1 MADNRFF
8 TTNEDILV
16 EFDYQN
22 ITVIDPN
29 KIRINNRTQERLV
42 NHENL
47 VMYAN
52 LEAKMLPRTK
62 LLVGESLSSD
72 VQNVQIASIN
82 FLRPGG
88 AERPFLRNDWTDELT
103 GLGTTKG
110 KGTNQRGKSASVND
124 RTKEYYIKQN
134 TLNNFDTGLLGI
146 ESIVVNTNRSNTP
159 SVDIKLIDIQGRAL
173 FEKGDQSPYSAF
185 FNLPYP
191 TFYLTLKGYYG
202 KAIRYQLILTKFS
215 ARFDGSSG
223 NYEVD
228 LKFYSYKYTI
238 LAETSIGSLF
248 ALPHMYSSKVQFSKR
263 QPQNQTTTAA
273 QASTG
278 QENVVIKNVKVEK
291 GYQKISEVYS
301 AYKAKG
307 LIAKDFPEL
316 TLNQMLIRLEALE
329 KNLIQSFGQQDF
341 TPLSNVDTYQ
351 TLLIEYQSD
360 VYSTETTSWF
370 KKYMDE
376 KNFFILKQD
385 RGSLVVYR
393 FKKDVD
399 QTKAIGE
406 LEGIITKYNND
417 LAKIPNIGADPGT
430 VTIGGKTIDTKIEN
444 TIDITDLRITVSP
457 NDIDNEETFKKRENQ
472 SEASGT
478 KYDEFLATVNDI
490 TAIRFTNEDGVI
502 VLQDNFFVF
511 EGKSVSSP
519 TFTQLM
525 DKMFSDL
532 TNRRQEIE
540 LLLTQALQKKLEG
553 PNGLGFKPTIR
564 NIFAVILAS
573 VEAFYRLMDD
583 VHKAAYE
590 KRNHPTRLSAIIPP
604 DKTSISTDSKDY
616 IQKLGRSGTDIGVY
630 PWPQYFVET
639 NADGEER
646 FELRYP
652 GDPNEIARTRAYEY
666 DIWPEVEFV
675 EEYMKALTERVKQDD
690 GPNGDTD
697 ESVKIKRISINSVEY
712 PINNIP
718 FTDKEEVKF
727 FYEIYERILLSA
739 TMERLIKPNA
749 TELSVYKTVSDLEV
763 INLQRALNESNPFL
777 IKKLKEYS
785 YINYVE
791 FMQFISNQGLGP
803 SWQNFIRGIYN
814 SEYLRGYVDK
824 DFSILRPEQYS
835 ILGPTTDESSQSLEN
850 VTNYIKSTK
859 STEID
864 LGDVAPFTSDSWSSS
879 NLSNGLNNSEFT
891 VRYNTINSLEFNND
905 KKVIA
910 NYTPKY
916 TQTTNRPFTD
926 FDFLSVEQPQPTT
939 FAAFYSIRDVDSR
952 LLPTEGLLTYG
963 NYGGNVGRNQ
973 TISMMNTPY
982 FVNAIQYGVAQS
994 KIDGVVYPYKEAA
1007 YLFLNSLP
1015 LATLREKYKTDNAGN
1030 VDDLDYIFATLT
1042 KVGAIH
1048 KLPYA
1053 WILKYGSIWH
1063 RYKTYVETGVDMLD
1077 SVWVGTPY
1085 VDNYDPQTNNPSKNY
1100 NLTIN
1105 GTPTTIV
1112 LQQDVVS
1119 GGATRSSYNV
1129 GFYPKVL
1136 NDFFYF
1142 INGQELFSDY
1152 NDSTIQTQ
1160 IDGDLN
1166 LERIDGSSF
1175 TYQKGFDTNNLNRT
1189 LSFDTWYVSYDVKN
1203 STRFIPSQRNKTI
1216 VFPSFGATIN
1226 QVDSECFKTGTITT
1240 EITNNQ
1246 AVYDGSVRSFW
1257 AAPVYGYYD
1266 TTSVAKP
1273 PVDSYVKSVDNTTNT
1288 QSPFEIF
1295 DDINDYTKFD
1305 DIFGTFKKQILDE
1318 FELEFLN
1325 FSKGYK
1331 DIDIQDS
1338 KDVRTTSFQYLMS
1351 DLLLVKQVKNA
1362 INADDYVAK
1371 LSNNQMANIGNV
1383 INTFLNYDIVFK
1395 FGNPA
1400 NYDRRVFGTFEINTV
1415 QDPIPYGPYVVNTL
1429 PSNGG
1434 TTTLAASKLA
1444 NPNAWKAMETYVGF
1458 STIPELSYSNNGS
1471 YYTDFFIDNNVEFTE
1486 STVQNFY
1493 QLIKIYGTQKLK
1505 NNGDYTKTTFVDD
1518 LEVNV
1523 NTQTAYISNVLTQTL
1538 FKIKQELPTVDISR
1552 DKPLL
1557 TSVDGIQPKIQLWEM
1572 FKAFND
1578 KWIAGN
1584 DYTEKTLFEDFLF
1597 LDRANRDIGDKVYVD
1612 IFKLKE
1618 FMNNDS
1624 VLSAR
1629 VIDFVSKIIVDNKFF
1644 MMPMPAYVNFWGIND
1659 IQPNQEPVT
1668 EGTLELAKDL
1678 FGTHLSVDYRKS
1690 SPKFVC
1696 YYAGKPSEHLD
1707 LRENTDYRFR
1717 SDAFDLSRLADNP
1730 FIEKLIDKKNW
1741 SQTNKVIGF
1750 NVDAG
1755 VRNQGMFYSIQL
1767 DQNSFAS
1774 TTEANQVVY
1783 NMGSA
1788 AGGRKSNTQSVGLYN
1803 LYQNRSYEC
1812 TVESLG
1818 NAMIQPTMYFNLRH
1832 VPMFNGP
1839 YMIQDVTHTIS
1850 SGEFKTS
1857 FTGVRMPI
1865 YSLPKLENQIM
1876 TINQNILSELVSN
1889 IRQRRQQNQTN
1900 NQTPKN
1906 VITAG
1911 NTIRTNQ
1918 GYSSQFPSV
1927 CFSDIGGSQYSTYD
1941 GVEAVE
1947 TKINYQD
1954 LMNKI
1959 KTIPDRRVR
1968 GCVLYTIFLNGHTDT
1983 EFVSFNY
1990 NIGGVPL
1997 GGLDYETV
2005 KYGGNLSTLFTNQY
2019 VCLQDASNIS
2029 RPYAVFSDFDKGIQF
2044 ISARFNGKVNE
2055 SDLKWGDKENFISST
2070 TITWLRY
2077 WPVQR
2082 WQTSEQQA
2090 NWVKS
2095 NESTLSL
2102 LINKASEVY
2111 NILEKY
2117 KLI

>member
-1 MADNRFF
+1 MADNSFL
-8 TTNEDILV
+8 TSNESILV

-29 KIRINNRTQERLV
+29 KIIINGRTKERLV

-62 LLVGESLSSD
+62 LLVGEALNSGI
-72 VQNVQIASIN
+72 QNVQIASIN

-88 AERPFLRNDWTDELT
+88 AERPYLTNDWTDEIT

-110 KGTNQRGKSASVND
+110 KGTNQRSKSASVNE
-124 RTKEYYIKQN
+124 RTKDYYIKQN

-146 ESIVVNTNRSNTP
+146 DSIVVNTNRSNTP

-173 FEKGDQSPYSAF
+173 FEKGDQSPYAAF

-202 KAIRYQLILTKFS
+202 KAIRYQLILTKFT
-215 ARFDGSSG
+215 ARFDGSTG

-248 ALPHMYSSKVQFSKR
+248 ALPHMYTSKIQFTR
-263 QPQNQTTTAA
+263 TQPQNQTTTAA
-273 QASTG
+273 QISTG
-278 QENVVIKNVKVEK
+278 QENVSIKNVTLEK
-291 GYQKISEVYS
+291 GYQKIVEVYS

-307 LIAKDFPEL
+307 LIKKDFPEI
-316 TLNQMLIRLEALE
+316 TLNQLLIRLEALE

-341 TPLSNVDTYQ
+341 TPLTNVDTYQ
-351 TLLIEYQSD
+351 TLLIEYQQD
-360 VYSTETTSWF
+360 IYSTESTSWF

-385 RGSLVVYR
+385 RGGLTVYN

-399 QTKAIGE
+399 QTKALGE
-406 LEGIITKYNND
+406 LEGIITKYNAD
-417 LAKIPNIGADPGT
+417 LGKIPNIGSNPGT
-430 VTIGGKTIDTKIEN
+430 VTIGGKTIDSKVEN
-444 TIDITDLRITVSP
+444 TIDITDLRIAVSP
-457 NDIDNEETFKKRENQ
+457 NDIDTEETYKKRENQ

-478 KYDEFLATVNDI
+478 KYEEFLNTVNNI
-490 TAIRFTNEDGVI
+490 TSISFTNENGEI
-502 VLQDNFFVF
+502 VTRSNFFVF
-511 EGKSVSSP
+511 DGTSKITP
-519 TFTQLM
+519 TFTQLVN
-525 DKMFSDL
+525 KMFGDL

-573 VEAFYRLMDD
+573 VEGFYRLMDD
-583 VHKAAYE
+583 VHKAAYD

-616 IQKLGRSGTDIGVY
+616 IQKLGQNGTDIGVY

-652 GDPNEIARTRAYEY
+652 GDPKEIGRTRAYEY
-666 DIWPEVEFV
+666 DVWPEVEFV
-675 EEYMKALTERVKQDD
+675 EEYMKALTERVKQND

-697 ESVKIKRISINSVEY
+697 ESIKIKRISVNSVEY

-718 FTDKEEVKF
+718 YTDKEEVKF

-739 TMERLIKPNA
+739 TMERLIKQNA
-749 TELSVYKTVSDLEV
+749 TDLSVYKTVSDLEV
-763 INLQRALNESNPFL
+763 INLQRALGESNPFL

-785 YINYVE
+785 YVNYVQ
-791 FMQFISNQGLGP
+791 FMEWISNQGLGP
-803 SWQNFIRGIYN
+803 SWQNYIRGIYN
-814 SEYLRGYVDK
+814 SEYLRGYVQK
-824 DFSILRPEQYS
+824 DFSILRPESYS

-850 VTNYIKSTK
+850 IENYIKSTK

-864 LGDVAPFTSDSWSSS
+864 LGDVVPFTSESWSTD
-879 NLSNGLNNSEFT
+879 NLSNGLFDSEFT

-916 TQTTNRPFTD
+916 TQTTNRPYTD
-926 FDFLSVEQPQPTT
+926 FDFLTIVEPQPVNLTS
-939 FAAFYSIRDVDSR
+939 FYAIRDVDTN

-963 NYGGNVGRNQ
+963 NYGGNVGRDQ
-973 TISMMNTPY
+973 TVSMMNTPY
-982 FVNAIQYGVAQS
+982 FVNAIQHGVSQS
-994 KIDGVVYPYKEAA
+994 KIDGVLSPYKEAA

-1015 LATLREKYKTDNAGN
+1015 LATLKEKYKTDNAGN
-1030 VDDLDYIFATLT
+1030 VDDLDYIFATLN

-1053 WILKYGSIWH
+1053 WILKYGSLWH
-1063 RYKTYVETGVDMLD
+1063 RYKTYVETGVDVLD
-1077 SVWVGTPY
+1077 IVWSGTSY
-1085 VDNYDPQTNNPSKNY
+1085 VNNYDPDTNNAEKKYS
-1100 NLTIN
+1100 LTIN

-1112 LQQDVVS
+1112 LQQDVNS
-1119 GGATRSSYNV
+1119 GGATRSTYNV
-1129 GFYPKVL
+1129 GFYPKLL

-1142 INGQELFSDY
+1142 INGQELFSAY
-1152 NDSTIQTQ
+1152 TDSTIQKEL
-1160 IDGDLN
+1160 DGDLN

-1189 LSFDTWYVSYDVKN
+1189 LSFDTWYVTYNVRN
-1203 STRFIPSQRNKTI
+1203 STRFIENQRNKTI
-1216 VFPSFGATIN
+1216 VFPSFGTTIN
-1226 QVDSECFKTGTITT
+1226 QVDSECFTSGIITT

-1257 AAPVYGYYD
+1257 SAPVYGYYD
-1266 TTSVAKP
+1266 TSSVVRP
-1273 PVDSYVKSVDNTTNT
+1273 PVDSYLKTIDNTKNI
-1288 QSPFEIF
+1288 QSPFNIF
-1295 DDINDYTKFD
+1295 DDIAKYAKFD
-1305 DIFGTFKKQILDE
+1305 DVFGTFKKQILDE
-1318 FELEFLN
+1318 FETEFLN
-1325 FSKGYK
+1325 FSKSYK
-1331 DIDIQDS
+1331 DIDVTDS

-1351 DLLLVKQVKNA
+1351 DILLVKPVRNA
-1362 INADDYVAK
+1362 LNADDYVAK
-1371 LSNNQMANIGNV
+1371 MANNQMANIGNV
-1383 INTFLNYDIVFK
+1383 VNTFLNYDVVFK
-1395 FGNPA
+1395 FGNPS
-1400 NYDRRVFGTFEINTV
+1400 NYNRQVFGTFESNQI
-1415 QDPIPYGPYVVNTL
+1415 QDPIQYGPYVVNTL

-1434 TTTLAASKLA
+1434 STTLAASKLA
-1444 NPNAWKAMETYVGF
+1444 NPEAWKAMELYVGF
-1458 STIPELSYSNNGS
+1458 STIPELAYSDNGS
-1471 YYTDFFIDNNVEFTE
+1471 YYTDFFIDNNVEFNQA
-1486 STVQNFY
+1486 SVQNFY
-1493 QLIKIYGTQKLK
+1493 QLIKIYATQKL
-1505 NNGDYTKTTFVDD
+1505 NNGGTYTNELFVTD
-1518 LEVNV
+1518 LDNYTNV
-1523 NTQTAYISNVLTQTL
+1523 QNQYISNVLSQTL
-1538 FKIKQELPTVDISR
+1538 FKIKQELPNVEISK

-1557 TSVDGIQPKIQLWEM
+1557 TSVDGVQPKIQLWEM

-1584 DYTEKTLFEDFLF
+1584 DYKDKTLFEDFLF
-1597 LDRANRDIGDKVYVD
+1597 LDRANRDIGDKVFVD

-1629 VIDFVSKIIVDNKFF
+1629 VIDFVSKIIVDNKFY

-1659 IQPNQEPVT
+1659 IEPNQEPVA
-1668 EGTLELAKDL
+1668 EGSLELANDL

-1730 FIEKLIDKKNW
+1730 FIEKLIDKRNW
-1741 SQTNKVIGF
+1741 SQTNKVVGF

-1755 VRNQGMFYSIQL
+1755 VRNQGMFYSISL

-1783 NMGSA
+1783 SAGSA
-1788 AGGRKSNTQSVGLYN
+1788 AGGRKSNVQSVSLYN
-1803 LYQNRSYEC
+1803 LYMNRSYEC
-1812 TVESLG
+1812 SVESLG

-1839 YMIQDVTHTIS
+1839 YMIQDVTHSIS

-1857 FTGVRMPI
+1857 FKGVRMPV
-1865 YSLPKLENQIM
+1865 YSLPKIDNQIM
-1876 TINQNILSELVSN
+1876 TINQSILSELVGN
-1889 IRQRRQQNQTN
+1889 IKQRKAQNQTN
-1900 NQTPKN
+1900 NETPKN

-1918 GYSSQFPSV
+1918 GYGSQFPSV
-1927 CFSDIGGSQYSTYD
+1927 CFSDISASEYSTYD
-1941 GVEAVE
+1941 GIESVE

-1954 LMNKI
+1954 LVNKI
-1959 KTIPDRRVR
+1959 KTISDRRIR

-1990 NIGGVPL
+1990 NLGGVPL

-2005 KYGGNLSTLFTNQY
+2005 KYGGSLSTLFTNQY
-2019 VCLQDASNIS
+2019 VCLQDASNVS
-2029 RPYAVFSDFDKGIQF
+2029 RPYAVFNSFDKGIEF
-2044 ISARFNGKVNE
+2044 ISARYKGKVDETGFSWNDKANFA
-2055 SDLKWGDKENFISST
+2055 SSMTVLWLK
-2070 TITWLRY
+2070 Y

-2082 WQTSEQQA
+2082 WQNTEQQS
-2090 NWVKS
+2090 NWLKS
-2095 NESTLSL
+2095 NESTFNL
-2102 LINKASEVY
+2102 LINNALEVY
-2111 NILEKY
+2111 DILKKY
-2117 KLI
+2117 NLL